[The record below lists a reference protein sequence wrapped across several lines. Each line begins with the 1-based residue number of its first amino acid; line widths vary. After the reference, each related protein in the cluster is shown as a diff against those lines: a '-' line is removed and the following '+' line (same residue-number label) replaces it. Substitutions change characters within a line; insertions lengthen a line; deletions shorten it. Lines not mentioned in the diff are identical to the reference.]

1 MDRFKT
7 FLTYV
12 RNGLCF
18 SYTWLLLMLM
28 EGAVFSGIKAIEVG
42 FLFKVFLMCLYG
54 AVCFAACFTD
64 FLIRTKG
71 FIFRLTVL
79 FVTFIPVEVFTF
91 YKLNLFVGKGT
102 AREWIAFGVI
112 VVSFYVTCLVLDKTK
127 FKDKGE
133 KYTKLLNE
141 YNMRNKNEQTE

>member
-1 MDRFKT
+1 MERFKN
-7 FLTYV
+7 FLAYI

-18 SYTWLLLMLM
+18 SFTWLLLMLM

-54 AVCFAACFTD
+54 AVCFAVCFTD

-71 FIFRLTVL
+71 FIFRLTIL

-91 YKLNLFVGKGT
+91 YKLNIFAGKGT
-102 AREWIAFGVI
+102 ALEWTIFAVI
-112 VVSFYVTCLVLDKTK
+112 VISFYITCLVLDRTK

-133 KYTKLLNE
+133 RYTQLLNE
-141 YNMRNKNEQTE
+141 YNRRQQNE

>member
-7 FLTYV
+7 FLIYI

-18 SYTWLLLMLM
+18 SFTWLLLMLM
-28 EGAVFSGIKAIEVG
+28 EGAAFSGIRAIEVG

-54 AVCFAACFTD
+54 AVCFAVCFTD
-64 FLIRTKG
+64 FVFRAKG

-79 FVTFIPVEVFTF
+79 FITFIPVEVFTF
-91 YKLNLFVGKGT
+91 YKLNIFAGKGT
-102 AREWIAFGVI
+102 AWEWAIFAVI
-112 VVSFYVTCLVLDKTK
+112 VVSFYITCLVLDKTK

-133 KYTKLLNE
+133 RYTKLLNE
-141 YNMRNKNEQTE
+141 YNRRQQNE

>member
-1 MDRFKT
+1 MERFKN
-7 FLTYV
+7 FLAYI

-18 SYTWLLLMLM
+18 SFTWLLLMLM

-54 AVCFAACFTD
+54 AVCFAVCFTD

-71 FIFRLTVL
+71 FIFRLTIL

-91 YKLNLFVGKGT
+91 YKLNIFAGKGT
-102 AREWIAFGVI
+102 ALEWTIFTVI
-112 VVSFYVTCLVLDKTK
+112 VISFYITCLVLDRTK
-127 FKDKGE
+127 YKDKGE
-133 KYTKLLNE
+133 RYTKLLND
-141 YNMRNKNEQTE
+141 YNRRQRNE

>member
-1 MDRFKT
+1 MERFKN
-7 FLTYV
+7 FLAYI

-18 SYTWLLLMLM
+18 SFTWLLLMLM

-54 AVCFAACFTD
+54 AVCFAVCFTD

-71 FIFRLTVL
+71 FIFRLTIL
-79 FVTFIPVEVFTF
+79 FITFIPVEVFTF
-91 YKLNLFVGKGT
+91 YKLNIFAGKGT
-102 AREWIAFGVI
+102 ALEWTIFTVI
-112 VVSFYVTCLVLDKTK
+112 VISFYITCLVLDRTK

-133 KYTKLLNE
+133 RYTQLLNE
-141 YNMRNKNEQTE
+141 YNRRQQNE

>member
-1 MDRFKT
+1 MERFKN
-7 FLTYV
+7 FLAYI

-18 SYTWLLLMLM
+18 SFTWLLLMLM

-54 AVCFAACFTD
+54 AVCFAVCFTD

-71 FIFRLTVL
+71 FIFRLTIL
-79 FVTFIPVEVFTF
+79 FITFIPVEVFTF
-91 YKLNLFVGKGT
+91 YKLNIFAGKGT
-102 AREWIAFGVI
+102 ALECTIFTVI
-112 VVSFYVTCLVLDKTK
+112 VISFYITCLVLDRTK

-133 KYTKLLNE
+133 RYTQLLNE
-141 YNMRNKNEQTE
+141 YNRRQQNE

>member
-1 MDRFKT
+1 MERFKN
-7 FLTYV
+7 FLAYI

-18 SYTWLLLMLM
+18 SFTWLLLMLM

-54 AVCFAACFTD
+54 AVCFAVCFTD

-71 FIFRLTVL
+71 FIFRLTIL
-79 FVTFIPVEVFTF
+79 FITFIPVEVFTF
-91 YKLNLFVGKGT
+91 YKLNIFAGKGT
-102 AREWIAFGVI
+102 ALEWTIFAVI
-112 VVSFYVTCLVLDKTK
+112 VISFYITCLVLDRTK

-133 KYTKLLNE
+133 RYTQLLNE
-141 YNMRNKNEQTE
+141 YNRRQQNE

>member
-1 MDRFKT
+1 MDRFKN
-7 FLTYV
+7 FLAYV

-28 EGAVFSGIKAIEVG
+28 EGAAFSGIKAIEVG

-54 AVCFAACFTD
+54 SVCFAVCFTD
-64 FLIRTKG
+64 FVIRTKG

-91 YKLNLFVGKGT
+91 YKLNLFAGKGT
-102 AREWIAFGVI
+102 AREWLIFGAI
-112 VVSFYVTCLVLDKTK
+112 VVSLYVTCLVLDKTK
-127 FKDKGE
+127 YKDKGE
-133 KYTKLLNE
+133 KYTRLLNE
-141 YNMRNKNEQTE
+141 YKRRNANE

>member
-1 MDRFKT
+1 MERFKN
-7 FLTYV
+7 FLAYI

-18 SYTWLLLMLM
+18 SFTWLLLMLM

-54 AVCFAACFTD
+54 AVCFAVCFTD

-71 FIFRLTVL
+71 FIFRLTIL
-79 FVTFIPVEVFTF
+79 FITFIPVEVFTF
-91 YKLNLFVGKGT
+91 YKLNIFVGKGT
-102 AREWIAFGVI
+102 ALEWTIFAVI
-112 VVSFYVTCLVLDKTK
+112 VISFYITCLVLDRTK

-133 KYTKLLNE
+133 RYTQLLNE
-141 YNMRNKNEQTE
+141 YNRRQQNE

>member
-7 FLTYV
+7 FLAFV

-54 AVCFAACFTD
+54 AVCFAVCFTD
-64 FLIRTKG
+64 FVIRTKG

-112 VVSFYVTCLVLDKTK
+112 VVSLYVTCLVLDKTK
-127 FKDKGE
+127 YKDKGE
-133 KYTKLLNE
+133 KYTRLLNE
-141 YNMRNKNEQTE
+141 YKRRNANE